1 MATFQYFV
9 LVAVPVEMRAREVG
23 VDIRARSR
31 SSECVVSPSTRTL
44 QRRVPLFLL
53 CLLSLPSCWAL
64 KSLASES
71 ESKHKV
77 RATIEAALHTFEVQL
92 LSGECNTD
100 DEGYALARA
109 LLER

>member
-1 MATFQYFV
+1 
-9 LVAVPVEMRAREVG
+9 MRAREVG
-23 VDIRARSR
+23 EDISARSR
-31 SSECVVSPSTRTL
+31 SFECVVSPSTRAL
-44 QRRVPLFLL
+44 QRRVPLFFLFL
-53 CLLSLPSCWAL
+53 FSLPSCWAL

-100 DEGYALARA
+100 DEEYALAQA